1 VPAAATTSSTQP
13 NLAPIVAAA
22 GISDWPFLLLWVVL
36 GVLLLES
43 WLFHRKAVF

>member
-1 VPAAATTSSTQP
+1 VPAANTKTDQP
-13 NLAPIVAAA
+13 KLAPIVASA
-22 GISDWPFLLLWVVL
+22 GISDWPFLLLWLVL